1 MSDTKDYKAQY
12 DRLAAAVA
20 ASVEKLQDVAKLL
33 DITSRRMTS
42 TSSNCLS
49 ASITVKHVMH
59 ELYAAVT
66 HG

>member
-20 ASVEKLQDVAKLL
+20 ASVDNLQDVAKLL

-49 ASITVKHVMH
+49 ASITVKRVMH